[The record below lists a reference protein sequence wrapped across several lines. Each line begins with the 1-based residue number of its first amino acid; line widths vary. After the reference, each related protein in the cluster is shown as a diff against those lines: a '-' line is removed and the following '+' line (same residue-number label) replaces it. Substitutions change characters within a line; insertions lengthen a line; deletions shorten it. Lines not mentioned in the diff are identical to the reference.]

1 MVLDF
6 TVIEAAIIAAIPTV
20 TAVGAIITAV
30 VKVIKSLDQLK
41 ENEELKAERDAL
53 AEQNKALLAEVKKQ
67 NKLTKLYIEKAS
79 KIAFKDMSEVK
90 DDKELQD

>member
-41 ENEELKAERDAL
+41 ENEELKIERDAL